1 MTINNQ
7 DSKMNDRAIDPGMI
21 EAYFDGELKADEL
34 GTLTRNEIMADPVY
48 EALDELRHVVRTD
61 SRLALSDIDGMSL
74 LDAINSDIDAYE
86 CEKKPLHV
94 VEPVAA
100 TPKRVGHG
108 RVVLR
113 WVPAIAAAA
122 LFCLSIPGWVSM
134 FSSTPEPQV
143 PSPTVVYV
151 GANHT
156 QQGVAVCPGETNLY
170 QEPQHIEDRAMPQP
184 PVRTSTPVKE
194 QLTVEEMDYAIRHLI
209 KRMESLEEANRLGIE
224 SGKIPFETEENQDH
238 SPNL

>member
-7 DSKMNDRAIDPGMI
+7 ENGMNARAIDPGMI

-34 GTLTRNEIMADPVY
+34 GTLTCSEIMSDPIY

-61 SRLALSDIDGMSL
+61 SRLALNDVDGMSL

-86 CEKKPLHV
+86 REKKP
-94 VEPVAA
+94 EPVVAPIAA
-100 TPKRVGHG
+100 APKRVSRG
-108 RVVLR
+108 RVLR
-113 WVPAIAAAA
+113 WLPAVAAAA
-122 LFCLSIPGWVSM
+122 LFCLSIPGWVSI
-134 FSSTPEPQV
+134 FTSNPEPQMQ
-143 PSPTVVYV
+143 SPTVVYV
-151 GANHT
+151 GANHA
-156 QQGVAVCPGETNLY
+156 QQGVAVCPSDTNLY
-170 QEPQHIEDRAMPQP
+170 QQEPQHIEDRAIPQP

-209 KRMESLEEANRLGIE
+209 QRIESLEEANRVGIE
-224 SGKIPFETEENQDH
+224 NGIIPLDADGNQEH

>member
-1 MTINNQ
+1 MTISNQ
-7 DSKMNDRAIDPGMI
+7 DSKMSDRAIDPGMI

-61 SRLALSDIDGMSL
+61 SRLALNDVDGMSL
-74 LDAINSDIDAYE
+74 LDAINGEIDAYE
-86 CEKKPLHV
+86 REKKPVMHIS
-94 VEPVAA
+94 EPVAA
-100 TPKRVGHG
+100 APKRSARG
-108 RVVLR
+108 RIWR

-122 LFCLSIPGWVSM
+122 LFCLSIPGWVSI
-134 FSSTPEPQV
+134 FTPNAEPQMQ
-143 PSPTVVYV
+143 SPTVVYV

-156 QQGVAVCPGETNLY
+156 QQGVAVCPGDTNLY
-170 QEPQHIEDRAMPQP
+170 QEPQHIEDRALPQP